1 MKNATKIPAA
11 QELLAHAKTLG
22 FANAQLRYADDDYDL
37 YDTLGELADNY
48 TAGATVSVA
57 IHLILD
63 DELTFTL
70 HEDQDEF
77 EPRIDYTE

>member
-11 QELLAHAKTLG
+11 EELLAHAKSLG
-22 FANAQLRYADDDYDL
+22 FAYAQLRYADDDYDF

-70 HEDQDEF
+70 HEEQEDI
-77 EPRIDYTE
+77 EPRIDYAE

>member
-22 FANAQLRYADDDYDL
+22 FANAYLRYADEDYDL
-37 YDTLGELADNY
+37 YDTVEEVADNY
-48 TAGATVSVA
+48 TAGCTVAVA

-70 HEDQDEF
+70 QEDQDDL
-77 EPRIDYTE
+77 EPRIDYAE

>member
-11 QELLAHAKTLG
+11 QELLAHAKRLG
-22 FANAQLRYADDDYDL
+22 FTKAYLL
-37 YDTLGELADNY
+37 YDDGTRDFYETLAELADNY
-48 TAGATVSVA
+48 TAGATVSAA

-77 EPRIDYTE
+77 EPRIDYAE

>member
-11 QELLAHAKTLG
+11 QKLLAQAKTLG
-22 FANAQLRYADDDYDL
+22 FTRAYLL
-37 YDTLGELADNY
+37 YDDGTHDFYDTMEELADNY
-48 TAGATVSVA
+48 QAGATVSVA

-63 DELTFTL
+63 DELVFTL
-70 HEDQDEF
+70 HEDQDEL